1 MTVVTAVAV
10 PPTLLAKHEY
20 GPLSLLVT
28 EGMMCVTF
36 AVPIRVTTGPR
47 VLLSMIH
54 CTLAGASVCTVHQR
68 ATLEPERTST
78 VAGAVTVGDSKRKE
92 LSCNN
97 YQGQGQRQTKTQ
109 MKRRFGDHLTEIV
122 LQK

>member
-1 MTVVTAVAV
+1 MT
-10 PPTLLAKHEY
+10 L
-20 GPLSLLVT
+20 
-28 EGMMCVTF
+28 

-54 CTLAGASVCTVHQR
+54 CTFAGATVCTVHQS

-92 LSCNN
+92 LGGTN
-97 YQGQGQRQTKTQ
+97 YKGQSQHR
-109 MKRRFGDHLTEIV
+109 
-122 LQK
+122 